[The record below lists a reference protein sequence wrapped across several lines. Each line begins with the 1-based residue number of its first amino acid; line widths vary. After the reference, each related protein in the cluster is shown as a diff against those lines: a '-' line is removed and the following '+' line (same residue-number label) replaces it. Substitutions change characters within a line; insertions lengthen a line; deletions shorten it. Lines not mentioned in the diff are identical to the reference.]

1 MIKKSLIFS
10 LAVVCLSAV
19 ASHAEDVKITTYY
32 PSPYGVYK
40 GISSTDKTTLATDNL
55 ATNPNSKL
63 LVGATT
69 PPSGS
74 TAKLY
79 VLGSVEGDAFRAY
92 EFGGV
97 YAFIEAG
104 AADWTADM
112 GGYDDVA
119 DAFAKTR
126 LDGAPLLLQT
136 RSFGNVG
143 IGTEPPSSSA
153 KLEVSSTNQ
162 GFLPPRVTGT
172 GSVTPVAGLIIYD
185 TSTTPGVMKYYN
197 GTAWVPM
204 GGAAA
209 GHIGVPAYD
218 SGWFSY
224 SGPGSVVKDHNLG
237 TDNTIVV
244 IEFKASP
251 ADWVGIN
258 NIDGPW
264 APNGGAA
271 TYVGWINKTSNQIT
285 L

>member
-97 YAFIEAG
+97 YAFIETG

-143 IGTEPPSSSA
+143 IGTETPSASA
-153 KLEVSSTNQ
+153 KLEVSSATQ
-162 GFLPPRVTGT
+162 GFLPPRVANTSAIAAPARGLVVYDLSDDQVKYWN
-172 GSVTPVAGLIIYD
+172 GSQWKSMGGGGGLGPPDYE
-185 TSTTPGVMKYYN
+185 TPGP
-197 GTAWVPM
+197 WQLF
-204 GGAAA
+204 GAPSNT
-209 GHIGVPAYD
+209 GIVL
-218 SGWFSY
+218 S
-224 SGPGSVVKDHNLG
+224 HNL
-237 TDNTIVV
+237 NT
-244 IEFKASP
+244 
-251 ADWVGIN
+251 
-258 NIDGPW
+258 
-264 APNGGAA
+264 
-271 TYVGWINKTSNQIT
+271 
-285 L
+285 